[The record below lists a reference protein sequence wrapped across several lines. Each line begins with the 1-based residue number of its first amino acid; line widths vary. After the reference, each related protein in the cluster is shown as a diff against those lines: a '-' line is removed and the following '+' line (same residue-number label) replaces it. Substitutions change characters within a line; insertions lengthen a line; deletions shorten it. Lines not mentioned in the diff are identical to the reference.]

1 LSFESF
7 AWTNVES
14 VLFCSVQLVHQG
26 LLNYI
31 SSQDVW
37 CGPGIG
43 LTSDHASA
51 SVDCV
56 VARKN
61 ASSRR
66 NLDAVERATH
76 REEARSEL
84 EHSLITSRPQLQY
97 YRECNN
103 LHKLWALLNFL
114 LPEIFS
120 SAETFDEW
128 FQISER
134 DSWVLIFSQMTRLLD
149 ILEDYLMF
157 QGYQYCR
164 IDGNTRGEDR
174 DASIEAFNKPGSEK
188 FVFLLSTRAGGLG
201 IYHGCSSL
209 QPIRDT
215 REKQNTKVFV
225 IGLEEEFPLFSNPVI
240 GRSLTY
246 EAREAFLL
254 ALVADGR
261 AEWMDK
267 GHRKCLILWNQIQ
280 EWAEILVQFARDNG
294 LEDGVVTMEE
304 IRFGTESQGTA
315 RPWSKRNKYKFSD
328 LHGVNGGVLVIVD

>member
-1 LSFESF
+1 
-7 AWTNVES
+7 
-14 VLFCSVQLVHQG
+14 
-26 LLNYI
+26 
-31 SSQDVW
+31 
-37 CGPGIG
+37 
-43 LTSDHASA
+43 
-51 SVDCV
+51 
-56 VARKN
+56 
-61 ASSRR
+61 
-66 NLDAVERATH
+66 
-76 REEARSEL
+76 
-84 EHSLITSRPQLQY
+84 
-97 YRECNN
+97 
-103 LHKLWALLNFL
+103 
-114 LPEIFS
+114 
-120 SAETFDEW
+120 
-128 FQISER
+128 
-134 DSWVLIFSQMTRLLD
+134 MTRLLD

-315 RPWSKRNKYKFSD
+315 SKLINCEICSKTMEQVSK
-328 LHGVNGGVLVIVD
+328 NQALVDAIGEPIVKAQDRAHRIGQKK

>member
-1 LSFESF
+1 MGRDANPLTSTRFLDHLHPMAGLVLGLSFIQDLF
-7 AWTNVES
+7 VS
-14 VLFCSVQLVHQG
+14 VIEKYFPHF
-26 LLNYI
+26 
-31 SSQDVW
+31 
-37 CGPGIG
+37 
-43 LTSDHASA
+43 
-51 SVDCV
+51 
-56 VARKN
+56 
-61 ASSRR
+61 
-66 NLDAVERATH
+66 AVEIYNYG
-76 REEARSEL
+76 L
-84 EHSLITSRPQLQY
+84 E
-97 YRECNN
+97 NN

-304 IRFGTESQGTA
+304 I
-315 RPWSKRNKYKFSD
+315 SKTMEQVSKNQA
-328 LHGVNGGVLVIVD
+328 LVDAIGEPIVKAQDRAHRIGQKK